1 MFSLVSFLTFLPPLP
16 KQIYERGRG
25 EALPLSGRQQPHQ
38 VINKKKATFTSGK
51 KIKKWQELERQII
64 HMFTRREDQ
73 SKKVKSEEGILDNR
87 KSMVWIFAFH
97 FIQLE
102 YEKLTSRVILILIL
116 VDILTLYN
124 EFVDIL
130 QYRQC

>member
-1 MFSLVSFLTFLPPLP
+1 MS
-16 KQIYERGRG
+16 
-25 EALPLSGRQQPHQ
+25 
-38 VINKKKATFTSGK
+38 
-51 KIKKWQELERQII
+51 
-64 HMFTRREDQ
+64 TRREDQ